1 MRALI
6 LRDTRGKFAADAYCA
21 AKPIGGQAEGARGL
35 YRFIDLA
42 AAFGLLG
49 KEERVR
55 DYGRNLMNNPGDKT
69 RYAIMWDWLPD
80 HRGRISKE
88 GRVLF

>member
-1 MRALI
+1 M
-6 LRDTRGKFAADAYCA
+6 
-21 AKPIGGQAEGARGL
+21 RGL
-35 YRFIDLA
+35 YRFLNLT

-69 RYAIMWDWLPD
+69 RDAIMWDRLSD
-80 HRGRISKE
+80 H
-88 GRVLF
+88 